1 MRTKQPLVPMVAGLY
16 WPLAR
21 HSIPDETVNILDC
34 LDLRLDNT
42 HALHITA
49 TVTVSSNGLYF
60 MTQ

>member
-1 MRTKQPLVPMVAGLY
+1 MRTKQSVALMIASFY
-16 WPLAR
+16 RPLAR
-21 HSIPDETVNILDC
+21 HGIPDETVNILDC